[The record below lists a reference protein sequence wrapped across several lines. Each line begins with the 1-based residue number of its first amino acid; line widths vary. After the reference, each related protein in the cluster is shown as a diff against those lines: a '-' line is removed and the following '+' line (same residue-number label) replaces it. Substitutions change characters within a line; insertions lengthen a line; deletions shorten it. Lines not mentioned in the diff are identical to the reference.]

1 MCEGDHQQVVLQGVD
16 TGRHRCTVSS
26 YHVSPLQFPAT
37 EGAGLL
43 EVEEDLLLV
52 GGGQGAGGPLGVSQQ
67 QQQAHQVPQHQYLF
81 EYFQREVIETFGHT
95 LSRHF
100 SVDI

>member
-1 MCEGDHQQVVLQGVD
+1 MCEGHHQQVVLQGVD

-26 YHVSPLQFPAT
+26 YHVSRQQFPAT

-67 QQQAHQVPQHQYLF
+67 QQQAHQVPQYHEVTLHL
-81 EYFQREVIETFGHT
+81 REALLRKG
-95 LSRHF
+95 
-100 SVDI
+100 